1 MVATLPLVLFPF
13 CLIAAALND
22 IRTFRIPN
30 MLSIILIA
38 GFVFAALITRMDP
51 ASLGNHVL
59 TSVIVLVVGF
69 CMNQAGLFGAGD
81 AKILTAI
88 ALWFGW
94 PSFLPCLV
102 YIAFFGGVLSVVIWG
117 GRLLARTFPGLSLK
131 IPALATLAATRKLK
145 APYGVAI
152 CVGTLVAFEQS
163 PLFLALVAQL
173 T

>member
-1 MVATLPLVLFPF
+1 MVASLPLVLFPF

-22 IRTFRIPN
+22 IRTFKIPN
-30 MLSIILIA
+30 ILSVILIA
-38 GFVFAALITRMDP
+38 GFAFAALITAMDL

-59 TSVIVLVVGF
+59 TSVIVLIVGF
-69 CMNQAGLFGAGD
+69 CLNQAGIFGAGD

-117 GRLLARTFPGLSLK
+117 GRLLARTFPAASLK
-131 IPALATLAATRKLK
+131 IPALATLAATKNLK

-152 CVGTLVAFEQS
+152 CVGTLVAFDES
-163 PLFLALVAQL
+163 PLFLALIQL